1 MSNTLPTSEGAS
13 AAVGSSSTMTLA
25 ALASAISGAGAN
37 ILSVETPSTSVDG
50 IEGFI
55 EFRFK
60 LEVKN
65 LHHLQK
71 VSKAIEQI
79 PQVRKVTRA

>member
-1 MSNTLPTSEGAS
+1 MLINARDKQGL
-13 AAVGSSSTMTLA
+13 LA
-25 ALASAISGAGAN
+25 ALASAMSGAGAN

-65 LHHLQK
+65 LQHLQK

-79 PQVRKVTRA
+79 PQVRKVARA